1 MANEQVRITNQRV
14 IIDRSMINFIYKNPE
29 GPAGQHLHKMAER
42 VVAAAKVQVPKRT
55 GQMAA
60 QIRIEGRSQTAFGQT
75 LRIVSNN
82 KNSAYVHEGTAPHLI
97 KSRSPKGFIK
107 FNSKGVTV
115 FTRLVRH
122 PGSKPNRFI
131 TDNVKLIMI

>member
-1 MANEQVRITNQRV
+1 MAGEKIYITNQTV
-14 IIDRSMINFIYKNPE
+14 TINKGVINFVYKNPR
-29 GPAGQHLHKMAER
+29 GPAGQHLNRMAER
-42 VVAAAKVQVPKRT
+42 VVIAAKIQVPKRT

-60 QIRIEGRSQTAFGQT
+60 QIGVERRVETPGGQS
-75 LRIVSNN
+75 LQIVSAN

-97 KSRSPKGFIK
+97 KSRKANGFIK